1 MSSHIA
7 HHRGEKQISVAC
19 EQQILVE
26 RYSELSLAKRL
37 GELSEARDRQ
47 VLKVDVW
54 FSAAWA
60 P

>member
-1 MSSHIA
+1 LYIIVE
-7 HHRGEKQISVAC
+7 RQRSVAG
-19 EQQILVE
+19 EPADLRGTIL
-26 RYSELSLAKRL
+26 RTSPASLAKRL
-37 GELSEARDRQ
+37 QGKLSEARDRQ

>member
-1 MSSHIA
+1 LYIIVE
-7 HHRGEKQISVAC
+7 RQRSVAG
-19 EQQILVE
+19 EPADLRGTIL
-26 RYSELSLAKRL
+26 RTSLAKRL
-37 GELSEARDRQ
+37 QGKLSEARDRQ